1 VSGVLRSSLL
11 TGHGFS
17 HGFSTREG
25 GVSAAPFDSLNL
37 ARNVG
42 DDPAAVAENHRR
54 FAEALGVPAA
64 AVYEVTQVHGAVVH
78 AVGAGDQVAA
88 VRRVE
93 ADALAAGPSSTG
105 EAVCLAIR
113 TADCVPVL
121 IADPESRAVAA
132 AHAGWRGIV
141 AGVIPAAIRALAEA
155 GGGDPSSFVAAIGPH
170 IRVDAFE
177 VGDEVAREIE
187 AAAPGCGAIRA
198 GQPRPHADL
207 SLVVRAHLGAGGV
220 HSDSVDDVGGC
231 TFVGAERFFSYRR
244 DGSRSGRLLS
254 AIVGRGML

>member
-1 VSGVLRSSLL
+1 MSSVLRSSLL

-25 GVSAAPFDSLNL
+25 GVSVPPFDSLNL

-54 FAEALGVPAA
+54 FAEALGVPVTR
-64 AVYEVTQVHGAVVH
+64 VYEVTQVHRAEVQR
-78 AVGAGDQVAA
+78 VGANDDVAA
-88 VRRVE
+88 LRLIE
-93 ADALAAGPSSTG
+93 ADALAASPAPTG
-105 EAVCLAIR
+105 EALCLAIR

-155 GGGDPSSFVAAIGPH
+155 GGGDPSNFVAAIGPH

-177 VGDEVAREIE
+177 VGDEVAHEIE
-187 AAAPGCGAIRA
+187 AAAPGCGAIRPR
-198 GQPRPHADL
+198 QPRPHADL
-207 SLVVRAHLGAGGV
+207 SLVVRAHLEASGV
-220 HSDSVDDVGGC
+220 RNDSVDDVGGC
-231 TFVGAERFFSYRR
+231 TYADAARFFSYRR

-254 AIVGRGML
+254 AIVG

>member
-1 VSGVLRSSLL
+1 VSAVLRSSLL

-25 GVSAAPFDSLNL
+25 GVSAPPFDSLNL

-54 FAEALGVPAA
+54 FAEALGVSGTR
-64 AVYEVTQVHGAVVH
+64 VYEVTQVHGAVVQR
-78 AVGAGDQVAA
+78 VGRADSVAA
-88 VRRVE
+88 VRLLE
-93 ADALAAGPSSTG
+93 ADALVTGPASG
-105 EAVCLAIR
+105 PAPKNEALCLAIR

-141 AGVIPAAIRALAEA
+141 AGVIPRAILALAEA
-155 GGGDPSSFVAAIGPH
+155 GGGDPSNFVAAIGPH

-177 VGDEVAREIE
+177 VGDEVAQEIE
-187 AAAPGCGAIRA
+187 AAAPGCGAIRPR
-198 GQPRPHADL
+198 QPRPHADL

-220 HSDSVDDVGGC
+220 RNDNVDDVGGC
-231 TFVGAERFFSYRR
+231 TFVDAARFFSYRR

-254 AIVGRGML
+254 AIVG